1 MESVFFKNMPEAT
14 VNRTKRKTKKNKKH
28 TKKNKKTKTLRKL
41 WLRHFPQGFVFCCF
55 FVFVFFCCFLFFFPF
70 KLCKKLSG
78 RTLGRQKDAKSRS
91 WGGRAYIYIYYSIR
105 YYIYIYLIYIYIYIL
120 YMHIYMPVN
129 VASGDLGPSFFS
141 LRIRPTPC
149 RSVLVI
155 SPR

>member
-1 MESVFFKNMPEAT
+1 MQKVD
-14 VNRTKRKTKKNKKH
+14 
-28 TKKNKKTKTLRKL
+28 
-41 WLRHFPQGFVFCCF
+41 
-55 FVFVFFCCFLFFFPF
+55 
-70 KLCKKLSG
+70 
-78 RTLGRQKDAKSRS
+78 LGG
-91 WGGRAYIYIYYSIR
+91 GGRAYIYIYYSIR
-105 YYIYIYLIYIYIYIL
+105 YYIYIYLIYIYIL